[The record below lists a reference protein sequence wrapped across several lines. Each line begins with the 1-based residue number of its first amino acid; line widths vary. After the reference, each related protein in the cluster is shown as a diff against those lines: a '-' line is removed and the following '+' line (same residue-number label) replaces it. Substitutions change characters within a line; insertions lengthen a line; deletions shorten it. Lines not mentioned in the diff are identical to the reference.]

1 MSTGFGRRFRSFFF
15 DRICACF
22 LGSYPIASSDV
33 SNIPKILPRVSVFFF
48 FFYIKRKRTKKN
60 IPSAGLSHIFFLARS
75 FFFLSFAA
83 SDQSAAAKVA
93 AVSGMK
99 IDCCLLGKL
108 GKKKNKQTKKLGK
121 NRGTARC
128 DRARPQTR

>member
-48 FFYIKRKRTKKN
+48 FILKEKEQKKN

-108 GKKKNKQTKKLGK
+108 GKKKTNKK
-121 NRGTARC
+121 
-128 DRARPQTR
+128 TR